1 MEVSSGERQSTDN
14 DVGETGDGPEE
25 DMVMLGEMKE
35 ALEAI
40 LNGSMLRTVG
50 VVVSHFSVSI
60 SEWQLLVIS

>member
-25 DMVMLGEMKE
+25 DRVMLGEMKE